1 MRESSDGDCREAA
14 SCRSLNR
21 IPQTTVIMFK
31 SLKTRIAL
39 FISCV
44 LLPISIG
51 AAVYFAMREGSQLRE
66 QASMQAAREV
76 SGVLDLLSISDQQ
89 LALRVQSS
97 MKLLQERSAALGA
110 ASSGATVKVG
120 DHNVPELLFGGHS
133 QVEKYELADAITQI
147 AGGTVTLFSKADE
160 KFVRVSTNVMKEGK
174 RAVGTVLDPKG
185 AAIAEINAGRAFYGQ
200 VDILGNPYITGYEP
214 IRNAAGATIGILYVG
229 YQVDMKVL
237 EDTVGRA
244 KLLQGGVVAVIDDK
258 GKVRFHTSGVS
269 DDTVAEAIDAKAS
282 GWVRLA
288 KPFDAWN
295 FKVVAAYPAAEVAAA
310 QRSRAVTI
318 IGGAIVMGCVVLGVL
333 MLLLQNLVLRPIGG
347 EPQIAMDMMK
357 RIAAGDL
364 SARSIGAPE
373 GSVIGECERMS
384 AKLAQIVAQ
393 VRRASMSVGFS
404 AGEISQGNDDLSSRT
419 QEQAASLEETAASME
434 EMTATVKAN
443 ADNARQA
450 DQLAIEA
457 RQRAERSVDIAG
469 RTTNAMNEI
478 NQSSRKIEDIIGVID
493 EIAFQTNLLALN
505 AAVEA
510 ARAGEQGRGFA
521 VVASEVR
528 ALAQRSAS
536 AAKEI
541 KGLIGESVEKVRAG
555 TGLAGESAEALNA
568 IMNSIKKVSGIV
580 GEIATASKEQAAGI
594 EQVNMALTKMD
605 ESTQQNAA
613 LVEEA
618 AAAAKGMEH
627 QSQQLI
633 NEVSYF
639 RTEESDAQDAA
650 ASHRSY
656 SAPNHDT
663 NVPMSRAA

>member
-1 MRESSDGDCREAA
+1 
-14 SCRSLNR
+14 
-21 IPQTTVIMFK
+21 MFK
-31 SLKTRIAL
+31 SLKARIAV

-51 AAVYFAMREGSQLRE
+51 VAVYFAMREGSQMRE
-66 QASMQAAREV
+66 QASAQAAREV
-76 SGVLDLLSISDQQ
+76 SGVLDLLTVSDQQ
-89 LALRVQSS
+89 LRLRVESS
-97 MKLLQERSAALGA
+97 MKLLQERSQALGP
-110 ASSGATVKVG
+110 ASSGAPVKVG
-120 DHNVPELLFGGHS
+120 EHNVPELLFGGQS
-133 QVEKYELADAITQI
+133 QVEKYELVDAITQI
-147 AGGTVTLFSKADE
+147 AGGTVTLFSKSDD
-160 KFVRVSTNVMKEGK
+160 KYVRVSTNVMKEGR

-200 VDILGNPYITGYEP
+200 VDILGNPYVTGYEP
-214 IRNAAGATIGILYVG
+214 IRDAADATIGILYVG
-229 YQVDMKVL
+229 YQVDLKVL
-237 EDTVGRA
+237 ADTVGQA
-244 KLLQGGVVAVIDDK
+244 KLLDGGVVAVIDDK
-258 GKVRFHTSGVS
+258 GKVRFHSAGAS
-269 DDTVAEAIDAKAS
+269 DETVAQAIDAKAP
-282 GWVRLA
+282 GWVRLE
-288 KPFDAWN
+288 KPFEPWN
-295 FKVVAAYPAAEVAAA
+295 FRVVAAYPAAEVAAA

-318 IGGAIVMGCVVLGVL
+318 IGGAMVVGCVVLGVL
-333 MLLLQNLVLRPIGG
+333 MLLLQRLVLRPIGG
-347 EPQIAMDMMK
+347 EPLIATDMMK

-364 SARSIGAPE
+364 SSHSVGAPE
-373 GSVIGECERMS
+373 NSVIGECERMS

-419 QEQAASLEETAASME
+419 QEQAAALEQTAASME

-450 DQLAIEA
+450 DALAMEA
-457 RQRAERSVDIAG
+457 RKQAERSVEIAS
-469 RTTNAMNEI
+469 RTTHAMNEI
-478 NQSSRKIEDIIGVID
+478 DQSSRKIEDIIGVID

-555 TGLAGESAEALNA
+555 TGLADASASALNA

-580 GEIATASKEQAAGI
+580 GEIASASKEQAAGI

-613 LVEEA
+613 LVEQA

-633 NEVSYF
+633 TEVSYF
-639 RTEESDAQDAA
+639 RTDESSAETHQPGVAYRPMSVLDAE
-650 ASHRSY
+650 R
-656 SAPNHDT
+656 NI
-663 NVPMSRAA
+663 VISRAA

>member
-1 MRESSDGDCREAA
+1 MF
-14 SCRSLNR
+14 RSL
-21 IPQTTVIMFK
+21 K
-31 SLKTRIAL
+31 ARIAV

-51 AAVYFAMREGSQLRE
+51 AAVYFAMREGSQMRE
-66 QASMQAAREV
+66 QASAQAAREV
-76 SGVLDLLSISDQQ
+76 SGVLDLLTISDQQ
-89 LALRVQSS
+89 LTLRVQSS
-97 MKLLQERSAALGA
+97 MKLLQERSSALGA
-110 ASSGATVKVG
+110 ASSGATVKIG

-133 QVEKYELADAITQI
+133 QVEKYQLADAITQI
-147 AGGTVTLFSKADE
+147 AGGTVTLFSKSGD
-160 KFVRVSTNVMKEGK
+160 KYVRVSTNVMKEGR

-185 AAIAEINAGRAFYGQ
+185 AAIVEIKAGRAFYGQ
-200 VDILGNPYITGYEP
+200 VDILGNPYVTGYEP

-237 EDTVGRA
+237 EDTVGQA
-244 KLLQGGVVAVIDDK
+244 KLLNGGVVAVVDDK
-258 GKVRFHTSGVS
+258 GKVRFHTAGASEES
-269 DDTVAEAIDAKAS
+269 VAQAVDANAP
-282 GWVRLA
+282 GWVRLE
-288 KPFDAWN
+288 KPFQPWN

-318 IGGAIVMGCVVLGVL
+318 IGGAILVGCVVLGVL
-333 MLLLQNLVLRPIGG
+333 MTLLQTLVLRPIGG

-357 RIAAGDL
+357 RISSGDL
-364 SARSIGAPE
+364 TACNSRAPE

-419 QEQAASLEETAASME
+419 QEQAAALEETAASME

-450 DQLAIEA
+450 DELAMEA
-457 RQRAERSVDIAG
+457 RQRAERSVEIAS
-469 RTTNAMNEI
+469 RTTHAMNEI
-478 NQSSRKIEDIIGVID
+478 DQSSRKIEDIIGVID

-555 TGLAGESAEALNA
+555 TGLADESAEALNA

-633 NEVSYF
+633 TEVSYF
-639 RTEESDAQDAA
+639 RTEESNATAHDPGVA
-650 ASHRSY
+650 HRSFAAVG
-656 SAPNHDT
+656 SDANLSL
-663 NVPMSRAA
+663 SRAA